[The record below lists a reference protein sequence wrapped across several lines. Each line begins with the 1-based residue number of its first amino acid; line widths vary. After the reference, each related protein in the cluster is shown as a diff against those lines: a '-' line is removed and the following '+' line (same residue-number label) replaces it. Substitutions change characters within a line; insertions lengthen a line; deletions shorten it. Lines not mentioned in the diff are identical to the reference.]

1 MRSVRTLRMR
11 KDEVGVA
18 VPQILGSDFYAVSV
32 VNKGTGEDI
41 SGTKIVKTFVKH
53 RGHYSSIQN
62 PGGN

>member
-1 MRSVRTLRMR
+1 MR

-41 SGTKIVKTFVKH
+41 SGICT
-53 RGHYSSIQN
+53 
-62 PGGN
+62 PGVEQKL